1 VSERHFEYGEAV
13 RVIRNIRD
21 DGTFPGA
28 HRGRMLIP
36 RGSIGFVRN
45 RGTFLQDQV
54 IYEIHFIE
62 CGGMVVGCREEE
74 LIDADAEWRPSL
86 FEFREQVLAAKQLV
100 INGEMIAA
108 IGDEGQV
115 IKVVPQGEEGIAYH
129 VHFSGRTL
137 MVPEAALNPKP
148 QEEEPVEEPMVEA

>member
-1 VSERHFEYGEAV
+1 MSEQYFEYGEAV

-28 HRGRMLIP
+28 QRGKMLIP

-54 IYEIHFIE
+54 IYEIHFID

-74 LIDADAEWRPSL
+74 LIAADAEWLPSR

-100 INGEMIAA
+100 INGETIAE

-115 IKVVPQGEEGIAYH
+115 IKVVRQGEAGIAYH
-129 VHFSGRTL
+129 VHFPGRTL
-137 MVPEAALNPKP
+137 LVPESALNPKP
-148 QEEEPVEEPMVEA
+148 QPEEVVREQQLGS